1 MTVVAIGTPPAHSP
15 NGPVAAGRGGA
26 GVGVTRTP
34 RAVCGLGQ
42 EVGTVVWTRNTKRQ
56 ERTRARLFGRPV
68 DAGGVVQRRLGH
80 RSANALAGGLS
91 ARDPGR
97 TPCRIEELLRH
108 ISR

>member
-1 MTVVAIGTPPAHSP
+1 MLHTVPWLPA
-15 NGPVAAGRGGA
+15 GGD
-26 GVGVTRTP
+26 GVGAPRTP

-42 EVGTVVWTRNTKRQ
+42 EVGTVAWTRNTKRQ
-56 ERTRARLFGRPV
+56 EPTRERSCGRPV
-68 DAGGVVQRRLGH
+68 DAGGVVQRRVRH
-80 RSANALAGGLS
+80 RSGNALAGGLS